1 MNVAA
6 ASQSS
11 RGVAGAEPTAV
22 DPGSQLRI
30 PCPLVPRA
38 YVALPGR
45 LWRSSHATGDQKS
58 RSNQAHRMSTAPTP
72 SRTSGTLRTV
82 PALCLVLLASLAT
95 PAATAAQDTPP
106 TIEARTQGME
116 HIEGFFDLY
125 WDEATGSLF
134 WEIPELETEFLYQIS
149 MGSGLGSNPVGIDRG
164 QLRGT
169 HVLMA
174 RKIGPRI
181 LLMEPNYRFVARS
194 DNPTEVQAVRD
205 AFAPSVH
212 WGFDV
217 EAQTGDR
224 VLVNATDFFL
234 RDARGVIDQL
244 RARGQGTFSL
254 DAGRSAIHLPAT
266 ASFPQN
272 TEVEAM
278 LTFTSR
284 DPGGLVSGVA
294 ATGEAVTLRQHHSFI
309 QLPGPGFET
318 RIADPRVG
326 VNGPTLYDYATPI
339 DQDMRVRLSAR
350 HRLERTNPSAERSP
364 AVEPI
369 VYYVDPGTPEPVRS
383 ALVEGAAWWNDAF
396 EAAGYVDAFRV
407 EILPEGVDPQDI
419 RYNMIHWTHRRT
431 RGYSYGNTV
440 IDPRTGEIIR
450 GVVNLGSLRLRQD
463 YLHAQGMVPPFPTG
477 ISQEQDSDLGEFADA
492 PVFDYLA
499 QVAPTTDQV
508 EMALA
513 RVRQLSAHEVGHTI
527 GFPHNYIASS
537 YGRESVMDYPAPYV
551 QITDGEIDLSDAY
564 VQRIGEYD
572 KLSVDWLYRDFPDGA
587 DVEAELERIAQ
598 RSIDEGLI
606 YMGHTN
612 NNFIGAAHQY
622 ASVWDNGS
630 NLVDHLKLEMEVR
643 NIGLE
648 RFGIDAIR
656 TGEPL
661 STLEYVLLP
670 LYMHHRFQLRSAIQ
684 SLGGA
689 DYRYA
694 VKGDGQEPFTV
705 VPAEEQRDALET
717 VLQTLDVDF
726 LALPDEVVALIPPPA
741 DRYDEGEEFPGHTG
755 LIFDPLAAAEASAA
769 FTVGEILQPERM
781 ARLVYYGS
789 RGDYPDLGL
798 VVDRLM
804 AVTWDAPPPSDASR
818 TEILHAVQRT
828 VADQLMQQASSDDNP
843 ASVRSIL
850 AGRLDDLA
858 SRIDAET
865 APTEHERLVASDIR
879 RWQLRIENTVP
890 GPVLEL
896 PPGDPIGGSSRSNRS
911 GGR

>member
-1 MNVAA
+1 MKT
-6 ASQSS
+6 
-11 RGVAGAEPTAV
+11 RLLGAV
-22 DPGSQLRI
+22 L
-30 PCPLVPRA
+30 
-38 YVALPGR
+38 AL
-45 LWRSSHATGDQKS
+45 
-58 RSNQAHRMSTAPTP
+58 
-72 SRTSGTLRTV
+72 
-82 PALCLVLLASLAT
+82 SLAIFAP
-95 PAATAAQDTPP
+95 PAIAQDAIPS
-106 TIEARTQGME
+106 IAERTAGME
-116 HIEGFFDLY
+116 RMEGFFDLY
-125 WDEATGSLF
+125 WDDATGSLF
-134 WEIPELETEFLYQIS
+134 WEIPALDSEFLYQIS

-169 HVLMA
+169 HVLEA
-174 RKIGPRI
+174 RRVGPRV
-181 LLMEPNYRFVARS
+181 LLMEPIYRFVAQS

-217 EAQTGDR
+217 AAETGER
-224 VLVNATDFFL
+224 VLVDATAFFL

-244 RARGQGTFSL
+244 RARGQGTFTL
-254 DAGRSAIHLPAT
+254 DRDRSAIHLPNT
-266 ASFPQN
+266 QSFPEN
-272 TEVEAM
+272 TEVEAI

-284 DPGGLVSGVA
+284 DPGGLVAGVA

-339 DQDMRVRLSAR
+339 DQDMRVRLSAK
-350 HRLERTNPSAERSP
+350 HRLERTNPDAERST

-383 ALVEGAAWWNDAF
+383 ALIEGAAWWNDAF
-396 EAAGYVDAFRV
+396 EAAGYVDAFLV
-407 EILPEGVDPQDI
+407 ELLPDGVDPQDI
-419 RYNMIHWTHRRT
+419 RYNLIHWTHRRT

-440 IDPRTGEIIR
+440 TDPRTGEIIR

-463 YLHAQGMVPPFPTG
+463 YLHAQGMVAPFGGG
-477 ISQEQDSDLGEFADA
+477 ISQEEDSDGGEFADA

-527 GFPHNYIASS
+527 GFPHNYMASA

-551 QITDGEIDLSDAY
+551 QITNGEIDLSDAY

-572 KLSVDWLYRDFPDGA
+572 ELSVDWLYRDFPDGA
-587 DVEAELERIAQ
+587 DVEAELNGIAERSL
-598 RSIDEGLI
+598 REGLI

-612 NNFIGAAHQY
+612 NNFIGAAHQF

-648 RFGIDAIR
+648 RFGTSAIR
-656 TGEPL
+656 PGEPL
-661 STLEYVLLP
+661 SNLEYVLLP

-694 VKGDGQEPFTV
+694 LKGDGQTPFTV

-726 LALPDEVVALIPPPA
+726 LALPDDVVDLIPPPA
-741 DRYDEGEEFPGHTG
+741 FRHDEGEEFAGHTG
-755 LIFDPLAAAEASAA
+755 LIFDPLAVAEASAA

-789 RGDYPDLGL
+789 KGDYPDLLDVIHGL
-798 VVDRLM
+798 M
-804 AVTWDAPPPSDASR
+804 EATWGATQPASDYH
-818 TEILHAVQRT
+818 TEILHAAQRT
-828 VADQLMQQASSDDNP
+828 VVDQLMQQAARDDNP

-850 AGRLDDLA
+850 AATLDELA
-858 SRIDAET
+858 SRIDAE
-865 APTEHERLVASDIR
+865 AEPTEHERLVASDIR

-896 PPGDPIGGSSRSNRS
+896 PAGDPIGGSSRSGNR
-911 GGR
+911 GRR